1 MKEQS
6 VRLFEGLSWINDDLI
21 LEVGESLAVRRGR
34 RPARWLITAA
44 CLCLLLAGAALAA
57 VSGGFGTHLV
67 EWFTSRT
74 EAGSDL
80 TESGYDLSV
89 EIRRVPVSELTG
101 EVTGVGAEI
110 RKRYEHWDLTSSQFP
125 GHWQRQFDSVEEA
138 ADFIGFSELQCPDWP
153 ESVLESAEVNVYGNQ
168 KGQLLQLTVET
179 FRREEEIR
187 IQEFT
192 TLYTYQMEQE
202 EIITGVR
209 TTQAQGYEESFYT
222 TADGALCQVIASTP
236 LESGYAG
243 LDGYLVSDGVLYHLH
258 LSFQQA
264 DADRAE
270 QLLHQWAEQLR

>member
-1 MKEQS
+1 M
-6 VRLFEGLSWINDDLI
+6 
-21 LEVGESLAVRRGR
+21 
-34 RPARWLITAA
+34 ITAA

-57 VSGGFGTHLV
+57 VCGGFGTHLV

-89 EIRRVPVSELTG
+89 EIRRIQVSELTG

-110 RKRYEHWDLTSSQFP
+110 RAQYQQWNLASSQYP
-125 GHWQRQFDSVEEA
+125 GHWQRRFDSAEEA

-153 ESVLESAEVNVYGNQ
+153 ESVLGVSRSECVRRSKRAIASAHSADLPPGGGNPHP
-168 KGQLLQLTVET
+168 GVHHPVH
-179 FRREEEIR
+179 R
-187 IQEFT
+187 
-192 TLYTYQMEQE
+192 QMEQE

-209 TTQAQGYEESFYT
+209 TTQPQGYEESFYT

-258 LSFQQA
+258 LSFQQT
-264 DADRAE
+264 DAARAE